1 MFAVNHGRLLKRPLC
16 NNYLTSRPSFANKFH
31 DDELIGDRN
40 GNHQPFRSF
49 SFSRAIF
56 L

>member
-1 MFAVNHGRLLKRPLC
+1 MFAVNHGRLLKCPLY
-16 NNYLTSRPSFANKFH
+16 NNYLTSHYSFDNKFH
-31 DDELIGDRN
+31 DDELIEGRN
-40 GNHQPFRSF
+40 GDHQPFRSF